1 MVEMSLDTTPYEKSS
16 LYTLKRAYRGI
27 YEVR

>member
-27 YEVR
+27 YGL